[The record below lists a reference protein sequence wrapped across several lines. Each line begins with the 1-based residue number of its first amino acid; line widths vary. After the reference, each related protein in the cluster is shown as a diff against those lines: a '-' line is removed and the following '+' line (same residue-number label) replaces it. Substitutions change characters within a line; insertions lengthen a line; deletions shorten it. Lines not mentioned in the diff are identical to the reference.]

1 MNSHMKANLKLFFS
15 LLAVV
20 VGFGSQWNCTIQFGN
35 QTPSGGASGEE
46 AVSPSSGCMNQMP
59 TYTLGEPPNKDEY
72 TVIAQEFEI
81 KESMKDAEIARLW
94 SDAQAVSA
102 DLRAKRAH
110 NSVWKQPD
118 GSAIVVSVGRYFT
131 EKQAKDKVPAIIK
144 RGYPNAKVGKPLYP
158 KKKNDRETTGGG
170 STDWAGIVAMF
181 IIVVLVLLGVS
192 SQTKK

>member
-1 MNSHMKANLKLFFS
+1 MNSHMKANLKLFLS

-59 TYTLGEPPNKDEY
+59 TYSLGEPPSKDEY
-72 TVIAQEFEI
+72 TVIAQEFKI
-81 KESMKDAEIARLW
+81 KKSMKEAEIARLW
-94 SDAQAVSA
+94 SEAQAVSA

-110 NSVWKQPD
+110 NSVWMQPD

-131 EKQAKDKVPAIIK
+131 EKQANDKVSAIQT
-144 RGYPNAKVGKPLYP
+144 RGYPDAYVGKPVLP
-158 KKKNDRETTGGG
+158 KKIIPPPSGGG